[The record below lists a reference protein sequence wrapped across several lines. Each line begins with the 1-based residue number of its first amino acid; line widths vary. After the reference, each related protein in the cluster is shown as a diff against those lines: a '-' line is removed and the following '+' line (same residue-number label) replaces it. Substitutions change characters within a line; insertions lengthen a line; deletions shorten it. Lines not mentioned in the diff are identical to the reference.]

1 MFSEIVG
8 TLIADISAEAR
19 KQEEGTMTSNTGK
32 IILWTLTLAAGL
44 YGVSL
49 VCKLLSTLN
58 GLVS

>member
-1 MFSEIVG
+1 
-8 TLIADISAEAR
+8 
-19 KQEEGTMTSNTGK
+19 MTSNTGK